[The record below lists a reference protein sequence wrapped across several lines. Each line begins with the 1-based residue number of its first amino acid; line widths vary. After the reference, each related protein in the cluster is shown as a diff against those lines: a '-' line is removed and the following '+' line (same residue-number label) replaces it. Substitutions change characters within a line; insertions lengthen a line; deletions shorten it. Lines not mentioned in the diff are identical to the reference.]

1 MEGEVMKK
9 TINQSTLTI
18 ILNGA
23 SIFVLFLMAFSLLAY
38 HGANRK
44 FDVAMENRFQLTYN
58 ANKFMNAS
66 SHLTNEV
73 RAFASTGN
81 KEHYDHY
88 WDEVNNEKNRESG
101 IAAMQEI
108 GISSEEQDMINRMS
122 ALSNELVPLEE
133 EAMKKVE
140 QGHIQEAIDYVYGAD
155 YSASTQ
161 QINAL
166 KEQFLSALNA
176 RTAQEVKQLHLQR
189 NMIQIFMIFILI
201 LVGVIQCI
209 NMFIIRKRILSPV
222 IAIKNEMIKISK
234 GNLSEQFSLEPNTSE
249 IGLLVAS
256 IHETKHE
263 FKKYISDI
271 DSKLSQMADG
281 NMSLTVDSDYRGEF
295 LPIQTAMSEI
305 LNALN
310 DALSRIN
317 VTAENVSQQSEKMA
331 SSAETLSHGAIEQAS
346 TVKKLSKGI
355 QDITEQVKRT
365 SEDADNAKTY
375 SVDST
380 VQLEVCK
387 QKMKEL
393 TSAIEDIAKSS
404 RQIGGIIKTIE
415 DIALQTNLLALNAAV
430 EAARA
435 GEAGKG
441 FVVVANEV
449 QNLASKSSESAQNIT
464 KLIEESVRLVAYGT
478 SLSEQ
483 TTTSLSSVVSTAHQ
497 TADIVEHI
505 AESATSQA
513 QSLKELTFGMEQIS
527 TVVQT
532 NASTAEESASFA
544 KDLYGQAEQLK
555 IAVQKFQLR

>member
-1 MEGEVMKK
+1 MKK

-23 SIFVLFLMAFSLLAY
+23 SIFVLVLMAFSLLIY
-38 HGANRK
+38 HNANRK
-44 FDVAMENRFQLTYN
+44 FDVAMDNRFELTYN

-66 SHLTNEV
+66 SHLTDEV

-81 KEHYDHY
+81 KEHYEHY
-88 WDEVNNEKNRESG
+88 WDEVNNQKNREIG
-101 IAAMQEI
+101 LAAMQKI
-108 GISSEEQDMINRMS
+108 GITSEEQDMINRMS
-122 ALSNELVPLEE
+122 TISNELVPLEE

-140 QGHIQEAIDYVYGAD
+140 QGYMQEAIDYVYGTE
-155 YSASTQ
+155 YSASIE
-161 QINAL
+161 QINTL
-166 KEQFLSALNA
+166 KEQFLSTLNN
-176 RTAQEVKQLHLQR
+176 RTAQEVKHFHFQR
-189 NMIQIFMIFILI
+189 NVIQIFMVFILI
-201 LVGVIQCI
+201 LVVSMQCI
-209 NMFIIRKRILSPV
+209 NMLIIRKRILSPV
-222 IAIKNEMIKISK
+222 IAIKDEMTEISR

-263 FKKYISDI
+263 LKKYISDI

-295 LPIQTAMSEI
+295 LPIQTAMAEI
-305 LNALN
+305 LDALN

-317 VTAENVSQQSEKMA
+317 VTAENVSHQSEKMA

-346 TVKKLSKGI
+346 TVEKLSKGI

-365 SEDADNAKTY
+365 SEDADNAKSY
-375 SVDST
+375 SIDST
-380 VQLEVCK
+380 TQLEVCK

-483 TTTSLSSVVSTAHQ
+483 TTSSLSSVVSTAHQ
-497 TADIVEHI
+497 TANIVEHI
-505 AESATSQA
+505 AESATNQA

-527 TVVQT
+527 NVVQT
-532 NASTAEESASFA
+532 NATTAEESASFA
-544 KDLYGQAEQLK
+544 KDLFGQAEQLK
-555 IAVQKFQLR
+555 VAVQKFQLRK

>member
-1 MEGEVMKK
+1 
-9 TINQSTLTI
+9 
-18 ILNGA
+18 
-23 SIFVLFLMAFSLLAY
+23 
-38 HGANRK
+38 
-44 FDVAMENRFQLTYN
+44 
-58 ANKFMNAS
+58 
-66 SHLTNEV
+66 
-73 RAFASTGN
+73 
-81 KEHYDHY
+81 
-88 WDEVNNEKNRESG
+88 
-101 IAAMQEI
+101 MQEI

-166 KEQFLSALNA
+166 KEQFLSTLNA

>member
-1 MEGEVMKK
+1 MKK

-166 KEQFLSALNA
+166 KEQFLSTLNA

>member
-44 FDVAMENRFQLTYN
+44 FDVAMENRFHLTYN

-166 KEQFLSALNA
+166 KEQFLSTLNA

>member
-166 KEQFLSALNA
+166 KEQFLSTLNA

>member
-166 KEQFLSALNA
+166 KEQFLSTLNA

-331 SSAETLSHGAIEQAS
+331 SSAETSSHGAIEQAS

>member
-1 MEGEVMKK
+1 MKK

-155 YSASTQ
+155 YSVSTQ

-166 KEQFLSALNA
+166 KEQFLSTLNA

>member
-166 KEQFLSALNA
+166 KEQFLSTLNA

-449 QNLASKSSESAQNIT
+449 QNLASKSSESVQNIT

>member
-44 FDVAMENRFQLTYN
+44 FDVAMENRFHLTYN

>member
-166 KEQFLSALNA
+166 KEQFLSTLNA

-222 IAIKNEMIKISK
+222 IAIKNEMI
-234 GNLSEQFSLEPNTSE
+234 
-249 IGLLVAS
+249 
-256 IHETKHE
+256 
-263 FKKYISDI
+263 
-271 DSKLSQMADG
+271 
-281 NMSLTVDSDYRGEF
+281 
-295 LPIQTAMSEI
+295 
-305 LNALN
+305 
-310 DALSRIN
+310 
-317 VTAENVSQQSEKMA
+317 
-331 SSAETLSHGAIEQAS
+331 
-346 TVKKLSKGI
+346 
-355 QDITEQVKRT
+355 
-365 SEDADNAKTY
+365 
-375 SVDST
+375 
-380 VQLEVCK
+380 
-387 QKMKEL
+387 
-393 TSAIEDIAKSS
+393 
-404 RQIGGIIKTIE
+404 
-415 DIALQTNLLALNAAV
+415 
-430 EAARA
+430 
-435 GEAGKG
+435 
-441 FVVVANEV
+441 
-449 QNLASKSSESAQNIT
+449 NI
-464 KLIEESVRLVAYGT
+464 
-478 SLSEQ
+478 
-483 TTTSLSSVVSTAHQ
+483 
-497 TADIVEHI
+497 
-505 AESATSQA
+505 
-513 QSLKELTFGMEQIS
+513 
-527 TVVQT
+527 
-532 NASTAEESASFA
+532 
-544 KDLYGQAEQLK
+544 
-555 IAVQKFQLR
+555 

>member
-166 KEQFLSALNA
+166 KEQFLSTLNA

-331 SSAETLSHGAIEQAS
+331 SSAETLSPGAIEQAS

>member
-1 MEGEVMKK
+1 
-9 TINQSTLTI
+9 
-18 ILNGA
+18 
-23 SIFVLFLMAFSLLAY
+23 
-38 HGANRK
+38 
-44 FDVAMENRFQLTYN
+44 
-58 ANKFMNAS
+58 
-66 SHLTNEV
+66 
-73 RAFASTGN
+73 
-81 KEHYDHY
+81 
-88 WDEVNNEKNRESG
+88 
-101 IAAMQEI
+101 
-108 GISSEEQDMINRMS
+108 
-122 ALSNELVPLEE
+122 
-133 EAMKKVE
+133 
-140 QGHIQEAIDYVYGAD
+140 
-155 YSASTQ
+155 
-161 QINAL
+161 
-166 KEQFLSALNA
+166 
-176 RTAQEVKQLHLQR
+176 
-189 NMIQIFMIFILI
+189 
-201 LVGVIQCI
+201 
-209 NMFIIRKRILSPV
+209 
-222 IAIKNEMIKISK
+222 
-234 GNLSEQFSLEPNTSE
+234 
-249 IGLLVAS
+249 
-256 IHETKHE
+256 
-263 FKKYISDI
+263 
-271 DSKLSQMADG
+271 MADG